1 VPHETVTVGAVEISA
16 LLDVDV
22 PDEPMADA
30 FPGAPADEL
39 AAARS
44 TYPTIYNADGTWRL
58 RVRAWLV
65 RHHGGVL
72 LLDTG
77 VGPET
82 SPAMAWCPAV
92 GAVRT
97 TLAEVDAAPD
107 EIDTVVISHSHHDHI
122 GGVLV
127 ADGAP
132 AFPRARYV
140 IQRADHEWERDAAR
154 DGDNPTWSTLLEPL
168 ASVGVLDVIDGD
180 HPLTGSIE
188 LHHAPGHTPGHQVVR
203 VSSGGAR
210 ALLSAD
216 TWNHP
221 AQLAH
226 PGWWSGSDDDHE
238 RAEATRRDLF
248 TELMH
253 EPETIL
259 APTHFAEAFGRVR
272 HGPDGSAVWEPTG

>member
-1 VPHETVTVGAVEISA
+1 
-16 LLDVDV
+16 
-22 PDEPMADA
+22 
-30 FPGAPADEL
+30 
-39 AAARS
+39 
-44 TYPTIYNADGTWRL
+44 
-58 RVRAWLV
+58 
-65 RHHGGVL
+65 
-72 LLDTG
+72 
-77 VGPET
+77 
-82 SPAMAWCPAV
+82 MAWCPTV

-107 EIDTVVISHSHHDHI
+107 QIDTVVISHSHHDHI

-132 AFPRARYV
+132 AFPHARYV

-168 ASVGVLDVIDGD
+168 ASAGVLDVIDGD

-221 AQLAH
+221 AQLTH

-238 RAEATRRDLF
+238 RAEATRRDLL

-272 HGPDGSAVWEPTG
+272 HGPDGSAVWEPSG

>member
-44 TYPTIYNADGTWRL
+44 TYPTIYNPDGTWRL
-58 RVRAWLV
+58 SVRAWLM
-65 RHHGGVL
+65 RHRGGVL

-82 SPAMAWCPAV
+82 SPAMAWCPKV

-168 ASVGVLDVIDGD
+168 ASAGVLDVIDGD

-238 RAEATRRDLF
+238 RAEATRRDLL

-272 HGPDGSAVWEPTG
+272 QGPDGSAVWEPSG